1 MIGNFIENI
10 FLAQDVKYSASFTA
24 YNMTIEASN
33 FFLEPLA
40 RMISTAMVTGGT
52 GHPLLNGVGAAH
64 AAAGG
69 GNANKHFCFVR
80 K

>member
-69 GNANKHFCFVR
+69 GNANKYFCFVR